1 MAIQLFFKESTT
13 PKHVPQAGN
22 YTKEELKL
30 MNWRREAFDG
40 QWCNGPIPK
49 FTTFSFHQRNWVVKI
64 SKFPFM
70 GWGLFAMDSAK
81 EGDILLPFVG
91 PQYTKSEYQKMKS
104 LVPSFKRYVLKA
116 EEDIYIDGSV
126 EKGNVAGFINSS
138 IGREE
143 IGNVV
148 WEYSMLPKPWK
159 ENEWGFVMTIASR
172 DIEAGDELYA
182 HYSVN

>member
-1 MAIQLFFKESTT
+1 MRQCLKE
-13 PKHVPQAGN
+13 
-22 YTKEELKL
+22 
-30 MNWRREAFDG
+30 
-40 QWCNGPIPK
+40 
-49 FTTFSFHQRNWVVKI
+49 FTRH
-64 SKFPFM
+64 
-70 GWGLFAMDSAK
+70 
-81 EGDILLPFVG
+81 
-91 PQYTKSEYQKMKS
+91 
-104 LVPSFKRYVLKA
+104 VLKV

-172 DIEAGDELYA
+172 DIEAGEELYA